1 MQSSD
6 ETNVL
11 EPFTEIV
18 DDVTVQNA
26 IALGGLLL
34 AVLLAIGLHA
44 LFFRL
49 ALKSSGEKREQLLF
63 RVLRK
68 TQYVSRLALIVLAV
82 EITLPFIQMPESW
95 EMFVGRIITLTLIGL
110 CGWLANQLVHAL
122 TDARMSRYDL
132 DAEDNL
138 EARRVATRMKVL
150 RQMTTMLILLVTVG
164 AMLMTFPSVRS
175 IGLSLFASAGV
186 AGIVIGFA
194 AQPVLSNLLAGI
206 QIALTQPIRIGDAV
220 IMEDEWGWIEEIT
233 ATYVVVKIWDWRRL
247 VIPLT
252 QVIQKPFQNWT
263 RETASIIG
271 NVVWFLDYTAPV
283 AEMRVKLKEF
293 LDESELWDG
302 NVQVLQVIDTTEETI
317 QLRALMSAKNSPVA
331 WDLRCEIREK
341 MIRWLQET
349 HPGALP
355 RRRGQLQMDSSDIEI
370 TTDDPLPSEDNSGM
384 SDQIGHPEPEDALD
398 TRERQPP
405 AEN

>member
-1 MQSSD
+1 MATSG
-6 ETNVL
+6 
-11 EPFTEIV
+11 TEQAL
-18 DDVTVQNA
+18 DPLLSEMGSLTTQNLIA
-26 IALGGLLL
+26 IGGLIL
-34 AVLLAIGLHA
+34 AVILAIIIHSLIYRIAFATSGKNRSQ
-44 LFFRL
+44 LFFRI
-49 ALKSSGEKREQLLF
+49 
-63 RVLRK
+63 LRK
-68 TQYVSRLALIVLAV
+68 TRTVSRLALGVLAV
-82 EITLPFIQMPESW
+82 ELTLPFIQMPEDW
-95 EMFVGRIITLTLIGL
+95 ELLTGQVITLILIGL
-110 CGWLANQLVHAL
+110 CGWLVNQLVQAA

-150 RQMTTMLILLVTVG
+150 RQMSTMLILLVTVG

-175 IGLSLFASAGV
+175 IGMSLFASAGV

-220 IMEDEWGWIEEIT
+220 IMEGEWGWIEEIT
-233 ATYVVVKIWDWRRL
+233 STYVVVKIWDWRRL

-263 RETASIIG
+263 RESASIIG
-271 NVVWFLDYTAPV
+271 GVVWFLDYTAPV

-302 NVQVLQVIDTTEETI
+302 DVQVLQVIDTTEETM

-355 RRRGQLQMDSSDIEI
+355 RRRGQIQMDQSEIEI
-370 TTDDPLPSEDNSGM
+370 SSTADDPQPDGNM
-384 SDQIGHPEPEDALD
+384 SDKIGHPEEDGELPPEKMPSA
-398 TRERQPP
+398 QI
-405 AEN
+405 

>member
-1 MQSSD
+1 MATSGTEEALAPITELVQSFD
-6 ETNVL
+6 T
-11 EPFTEIV
+11 
-18 DDVTVQNA
+18 QNL
-26 IALGGLLL
+26 IGIGGLIL
-34 AVLLAIGLHA
+34 AVILAITLHSVIYRVA
-44 LFFRL
+44 LSNSGKNRSQLIFRI
-49 ALKSSGEKREQLLF
+49 
-63 RVLRK
+63 LRK
-68 TQYVSRLALIVLAV
+68 TRMVSRLALIVLAV
-82 EITLPFIQMPESW
+82 ELTLPFIKMPADW
-95 EMFVGRIITLTLIGL
+95 NDLVGQVITLILIGL
-110 CGWLANQLVHAL
+110 CGWLVNQLVQAA

-150 RQMTTMLILLVTVG
+150 RQMSTMLILLVTVG

-175 IGLSLFASAGV
+175 IGVSLFASAGV

-220 IMEDEWGWIEEIT
+220 IMEGEWGWIEEIT
-233 ATYVVVKIWDWRRL
+233 STYVVVKIWDWRRL

-271 NVVWFLDYTAPV
+271 GVVWYLDYTAPV
-283 AEMRVKLKEF
+283 SEMRVKLKEF

-302 NVQVLQVIDTTEETI
+302 DVQVLQVIDTTEETM
-317 QLRALMSAKNSPVA
+317 QLRALMSAKNSPTA

-341 MIRWLQET
+341 MIRWLQEN
-349 HPGALP
+349 HAGALP
-355 RRRGQLQMDSSDIEI
+355 RRRGQLQMDQTEIELSP
-370 TTDDPLPSEDNSGM
+370 TSDDPQPDGNM
-384 SDQIGHPEPEDALD
+384 SDKIGHPEGDGELPPEKMPSAQ
-398 TRERQPP
+398 T
-405 AEN
+405 